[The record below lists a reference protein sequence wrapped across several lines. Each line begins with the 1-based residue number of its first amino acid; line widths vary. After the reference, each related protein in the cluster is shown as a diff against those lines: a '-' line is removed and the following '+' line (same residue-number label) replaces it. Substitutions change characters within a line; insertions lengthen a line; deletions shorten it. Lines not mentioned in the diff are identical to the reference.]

1 MGAGPRILS
10 VSGVGL
16 QGRAAANRKV
26 IEMILTLTIL
36 VWVVMEVW
44 LLIRDAARGK
54 GGTAVDRGT
63 RTLVIVLVL
72 AAAAG
77 AGVAH
82 AVLRHDPAWQFGSV
96 GLTVAGLL
104 VMWAGLGLRFWAVR
118 VLGSSFRTTVEV
130 DEGQAVVDRGPYR
143 WIRHPSYT
151 GMLLIVTGLGLAYG
165 NWLSLALLLVLT
177 VVRLLP
183 RIAVEERVL
192 TSTLGRPYAE
202 YRAHT
207 KRLVPG
213 LW

>member
-1 MGAGPRILS
+1 
-10 VSGVGL
+10 
-16 QGRAAANRKV
+16 
-26 IEMILTLTIL
+26 MILTLTTL
-36 VWVVMEVW
+36 VWVVMEAW

-63 RTLVIVLVL
+63 RSLVIVLVL

-82 AVLRHDPAWQFGSV
+82 GLLRHDPVWQFGSV

-104 VMWAGLGLRFWAVR
+104 IMWAGLGLRFWAVR

-130 DEGQAVVDRGPYR
+130 DAGQTVVDHGPYR

-151 GMLLIVTGLGLAYG
+151 GLLLIVAGLGLAYG
-165 NWLSLALLLVLT
+165 NWLSLALLLALPLVSLLT
-177 VVRLLP
+177 
-183 RIAVEERVL
+183 RIAVEEAVL